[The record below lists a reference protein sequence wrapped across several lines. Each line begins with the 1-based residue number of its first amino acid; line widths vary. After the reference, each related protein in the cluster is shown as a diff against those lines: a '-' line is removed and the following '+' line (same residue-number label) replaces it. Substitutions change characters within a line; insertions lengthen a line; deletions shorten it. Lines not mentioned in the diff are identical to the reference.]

1 MEEWDD
7 KNVRAHINFRVS
19 LEGARLDYLLGS
31 KEELQRLRHDYASLM
46 YETKLL
52 KYVLKDR
59 GIDLEQ
65 EVIDRAVPK
74 CIPTCM
80 PKMSPKGGEWDE
92 EDDEKQAPGK
102 DPARDDSSLSSVE
115 SEPIDP
121 VAALRAKRLA
131 RFANM

>member
-31 KEELQRLRHDYASLM
+31 KEELQRLRHDYASLT
-46 YETKLL
+46 YEIKLL
-52 KYVLKDR
+52 KYVLKHR

-65 EVIDRAVPK
+65 EVIDRTMPK
-74 CIPTCM
+74 CM

-92 EDDEKQAPGK
+92 EDDEKQSPGK

>member
-31 KEELQRLRHDYASLM
+31 KEELQRLRHDYASLT
-46 YETKLL
+46 YEL
-52 KYVLKDR
+52 KHR

-74 CIPTCM
+74 CM

-92 EDDEKQAPGK
+92 EDDEKQSPGK

>member
-74 CIPTCM
+74 MPKCM

>member
-1 MEEWDD
+1 MEECDD
-7 KNVRAHINFRVS
+7 KHVRAHINFRVS
-19 LEGARLDYLLGS
+19 REGARLDYLLGS
-31 KEELQRLRHDYASLM
+31 KEELQRLRHDYASLT

-52 KYVLKDR
+52 KYVLKHR

-74 CIPTCM
+74 CM

-92 EDDEKQAPGK
+92 EDDEKQSPGK

>member
-31 KEELQRLRHDYASLM
+31 KEELQRLRHDYASLT

-52 KYVLKDR
+52 KYVLKHR

-65 EVIDRAVPK
+65 EVIDRTMPK
-74 CIPTCM
+74 CM
-80 PKMSPKGGEWDE
+80 PKMSPQGGEWDE
-92 EDDEKQAPGK
+92 EDEEKQAPGK

>member
-1 MEEWDD
+1 MEEWAD
-7 KNVRAHINFRVS
+7 KNVLAHINFRVS

-74 CIPTCM
+74 MPKSM

-102 DPARDDSSLSSVE
+102 NPARDDSSLSSVE